1 MKWREFISKSLRW
14 KHYNENWHPWE
25 LYFIY
30 FYTTYMQACIY
41 SNKHKVKNIHYSLCM
56 AFFGEQCVG
65 QVRGWIVRP
74 SQLHGGDS
82 LWRLSHLAGRWISLL
97 RTRRGCRRRWYGYVC
112 MYLCMYYVWKKNI
125 SICTMFVRMCIYM
138 SENIWINV
146 CMVQLPIVLTWNDSY
161 CFDLKGITEV
171 VRGED
176 LLLSTARQILLQNA
190 LHNASTGSDWCISL
204 KTNTVWMHICMYV
217 CMFVC
222 FELYGETVT

>member
-1 MKWREFISKSLRW
+1 
-14 KHYNENWHPWE
+14 
-25 LYFIY
+25 
-30 FYTTYMQACIY
+30 MQACIY

-146 CMVQLPIVLTWNDSY
+146 CMVQLPIVLTWKWWLEMTHTALTWKVLLKWSEGKTCY
-161 CFDLKGITEV
+161 CPPPGRFYSRMHCTMHQQV
-171 VRGED
+171 VID
-176 LLLSTARQILLQNA
+176 VFLWKPTLYVCINA
-190 LHNASTGSDWCISL
+190 Y
-204 KTNTVWMHICMYV
+204 MYV